1 MAEYETILTGV
12 EDGIGTITLN
22 RPDVRNSLSSQV
34 LKDLRAA
41 LDDFRED
48 DGVGVV
54 AFTGAGEKAFAAG
67 ADIGE
72 LRQRTFLDALA
83 SALQVFCDEVEGY
96 EKPTIAAVNG
106 YALGGG
112 CELAMACDIRIASEN
127 ARFGLP
133 EVTLGILPG
142 AGGTQRLSRLIG
154 KGRAVEMIL
163 TGRMMGAEE
172 GLSAG
177 LVSKVVPQEGL
188 MDAVKDTAGQVLS
201 KGPLAVRLAKL
212 AVQAGYETDQRTG
225 LLIERLAQ
233 AVLFTSE
240 DKREGTSAFVE
251 KRRPDFKGR

>member
-72 LRQRTFLDALA
+72 LRQRIFLDALA
-83 SALQVFCDEVEGY
+83 SAMQAFCDEVEGY

-112 CELAMACDIRIASEN
+112 CELAMGSKVSLSPGGGDR
-127 ARFGLP
+127 RRKGLRRWWEP
-133 EVTLGILPG
+133 HRDGYGNVQDLRAPRVFN
-142 AGGTQRLSRLIG
+142 RLG
-154 KGRAVEMIL
+154 KG
-163 TGRMMGAEE
+163 
-172 GLSAG
+172 
-177 LVSKVVPQEGL
+177 
-188 MDAVKDTAGQVLS
+188 
-201 KGPLAVRLAKL
+201 
-212 AVQAGYETDQRTG
+212 
-225 LLIERLAQ
+225 
-233 AVLFTSE
+233 
-240 DKREGTSAFVE
+240 
-251 KRRPDFKGR
+251 